1 MVLFYFVVQD
11 GWPAL
16 TASITSTTLQGL
28 LAQRLAQGTHNPWVL
43 GSNPG
48 GPTTTTSGFSDIQSI
63 GETAFVLAFPSRILV
78 FLLAIHNYPQLI
90 CA

>member
-1 MVLFYFVVQD
+1 MVLFNIVVQD

-48 GPTTTTSGFSDIQSI
+48 GPTTVYQW
-63 GETAFVLAFPSRILV
+63 
-78 FLLAIHNYPQLI
+78 FL
-90 CA
+90 